1 NVDEK
6 FLICCE
12 VNKKHNLVG
21 SKSSCTRPIN
31 MILRASDRT
40 LAFAI
45 AVRPEIIPSPK
56 NEESQTYGQLEKLE
70 HC

>member
-1 NVDEK
+1 
-6 FLICCE
+6 
-12 VNKKHNLVG
+12 
-21 SKSSCTRPIN
+21 